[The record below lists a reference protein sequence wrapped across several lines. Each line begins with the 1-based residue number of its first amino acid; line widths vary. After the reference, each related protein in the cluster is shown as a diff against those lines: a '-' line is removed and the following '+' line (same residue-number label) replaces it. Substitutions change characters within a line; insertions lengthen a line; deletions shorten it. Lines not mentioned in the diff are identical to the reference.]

1 MPRLKIALVVHDLHD
16 HGGHSLY
23 TTVLANGLSQ
33 HHEVAIFANRG
44 TESANTRWQFQHVR
58 AARASALL
66 TVRSFPLGLRLH
78 KRQLRQYDICHTQG
92 YCGGQPNVV
101 TAHICVEAYLKSLR
115 GPNKRTRITLG
126 LMAAAEKH
134 FYRRHQGQVIAV
146 SHKVARE
153 LREFYGVS
161 EPITVITHGVDS
173 IRFNLTNRERH
184 RAAVRRQWQ
193 VAEGEV
199 VALYVGDLTKA
210 QVHLKAL
217 SAAAPDVR
225 FVVVTASRAYR
236 WRSPNLQILP
246 ITSELQRYYAA
257 ADAFVFPT
265 VYDAFGMV
273 VLEAMAAGLPVFTSD
288 CAGAAELIQSGKDG
302 FVFTLDD
309 WVEATI
315 GGLRNLTSLRSV
327 GEEAANMVRRHGWS
341 NVVREVE
348 RVYFEVAGRGVL
360 ATEAPVGAYGYQR

>member
-1 MPRLKIALVVHDLHD
+1 MPRLKIALVVHDLQD
-16 HGGHSLY
+16 YGGHSLY
-23 TTVLANGLSQ
+23 TRVLANELSP
-33 HHEVAIFANRG
+33 HHEVAIFANRDA
-44 TESANTRWQFQHVR
+44 ESANPRWRFQHVR
-58 AARASALL
+58 AARANALL
-66 TVRSFPLGLRLH
+66 TVHSFPLGLRFH
-78 KRQLRQYDICHTQG
+78 ERQLRQYDICHTQG

-115 GPNKRTRITLG
+115 GPNQRTRLTLG

-161 EPITVITHGVDS
+161 EPITVIAHGVDP
-173 IRFNLTNRERH
+173 IRFNLTNRERY
-184 RAAVRRQWQ
+184 RAAVRRQWN

-210 QVHLKAL
+210 QLHLKAL
-217 SAAAPDVR
+217 SKAAPDVR

-236 WRSPNLQILP
+236 WSSPNLQILP
-246 ITSELQRYYAA
+246 ATSELQRYYAV

-265 VYDAFGMV
+265 MYDAFGMV

-302 FVFTLDD
+302 FVFALDD
-309 WVEATI
+309 WVEGTI
-315 GGLRNLTSLRSV
+315 AGLRNPISLRSI
-327 GEEAANMVRRHGWS
+327 GEEAANTARRHGWA

-348 RVYFEVAGRGVL
+348 RVYLDVAGRGVL
-360 ATEAPVGAYGYQR
+360 ATEAPIGAYGYQR

>member
-1 MPRLKIALVVHDLHD
+1 MQRLKIALVVHDLHD
-16 HGGHSLY
+16 YGGHSLY
-23 TTVLANGLSQ
+23 TRILANELSQ

-44 TESANTRWQFQHVR
+44 AQSVNSQWQFQHVR

-66 TVRSFPLGLRLH
+66 TVRSFPLGLRFH
-78 KRQLRQYDICHTQG
+78 ERQLRQYDIRHTQG
-92 YCGGQPNVV
+92 YCGGAPNVV
-101 TAHICVEAYLKSLR
+101 TAHICVEGYLKSLR
-115 GPNKRTRITLG
+115 CPNKRTRLTLR
-126 LMAAAEKH
+126 LMAAAERN
-134 FYRRHQGQVIAV
+134 FYRRQQGQVIAV
-146 SHKVARE
+146 SRKIARE
-153 LREFYGVS
+153 LREFYGVNG
-161 EPITVITHGVDS
+161 PITVITHGVDP
-173 IRFNLTNRERH
+173 IRFNLTNRERY
-184 RAAVRRQWQ
+184 RAVVRRQWN

-225 FVVVTASRAYR
+225 FVVVTASRTYR
-236 WRSPNLQILP
+236 WSSPNLQILP
-246 ITSELQRYYAA
+246 VTSELQRYYAA

-265 VYDAFGMV
+265 MYDAFGMV
-273 VLEAMAAGLPVFTSD
+273 VLEAMASGLPVFTSD

-315 GGLRNLTSLRSV
+315 AGLSNLTSLRAV
-327 GEEAANMVRRHGWS
+327 GEEATNTVRRHGWS

-348 RVYFEVAGRGVL
+348 RVYFNVAGRGLV